1 MTQNSPFTQ
10 SKRLGRPKS
19 EAATAHEAILDA
31 VQTLLQEK
39 SVRDLTM
46 EAVAKRAGVGKP
58 TLYKWW
64 PSKAALVLALFQER
78 LELQPRPAAGQSFEE
93 EIRSRVRLVITEYQ
107 GLLGRITAEI
117 VAEGQ
122 SDPTILQ
129 EFYNRHVAIRRA
141 EVISAIEHAKARGEL
156 RQETHAEVL
165 VDELFGPIYYRLIL
179 RITPFDATWGDQ
191 LVDQVLDGLRLA

>member
-31 VQTLLQEK
+31 VQTLLQVK

-58 TLYKWW
+58 TLFKWW

-141 EVISAIEHAKARGEL
+141 EIISAIEHAKAR
-156 RQETHAEVL
+156 
-165 VDELFGPIYYRLIL
+165 
-179 RITPFDATWGDQ
+179 
-191 LVDQVLDGLRLA
+191 